1 MVQKKQPQLT
11 INHKLLTIPRSS
23 FSILEIV
30 LAMGL
35 FAIIVGGAVSVVTR
49 AFSSIRLG
57 EEETKATFLAVEG
70 IEAVRVIQERD
81 FWALVPGAYG
91 LSDASGYWEFSGV
104 QDELGKYTR
113 EVVVSDVYRDGS
125 GNIVESGGM
134 LDLYTKQVKAIVTWN
149 FSPTRQN
156 TVSLPT
162 YFTYWEAPLCYWDS
176 GSVVAALNLPGD
188 GDGTAVSVVGNRA
201 YVTTMRNSPSSGEFF
216 IIDVS
221 NPVSPLILGWL
232 SVRDH
237 VQDLSVSGNYAYLAT
252 AKSGKELI
260 VVDVSNPVF
269 PTEASFFDIP
279 GATQANDVSVEGN
292 YAYIV
297 TQSVTDGPEL
307 RIFDI
312 SNPLSPT
319 LVGGFEVGTHVYGV
333 KANNQRVYLAT
344 SNVNKE
350 LIVVDVSNPQSPV
363 ELGSYDA
370 PLAGANGQA
379 VDVIRAGVAY
389 LVTRANGG
397 GIPEFYLLAVADP
410 SQISL
415 IGSYDVSGRVNGVGA
430 GVGFALL
437 ATDKD
442 NEEFTIIDL
451 SDPRNP
457 VKAFS
462 ADLNGVAGG
471 VALPEEECV
480 AYFVTADDNAEF
492 QVVQP

>member
-1 MVQKKQPQLT
+1 MFFKPLT
-11 INHKLLTIPRSS
+11 TRVNSGRRHA

-70 IEAVRVIQERD
+70 IEAVRAIQERD
-81 FWALVPGAYG
+81 FWALVPGTYG
-91 LSDASGYWEFSGV
+91 LSNSSGYWEFFGA
-104 QDELGKYTR
+104 QDESEKYTR
-113 EVVVSDVYRDGS
+113 EVVISDVYRDGS
-125 GNIVESGGM
+125 GNVIESGGT
-134 LDLYTKQVKAIVTWN
+134 LDLYTKRVTAVVTWY

-156 TVSLPT
+156 TISLPT

-176 GSVVAALNLPGD
+176 GSVVATLDLPGG
-188 GDGTAVSVVGNRA
+188 GDGTAISVVGDRA
-201 YVTTMRNSPSSGEFF
+201 YVTTMRNPPSSGEFF
-216 IIDVS
+216 IINIS
-221 NPVSPLILGWL
+221 NPAFPSILGWL
-232 SVRDH
+232 SIHDH
-237 VQDLSVSGNYAYLAT
+237 VNDLAISGNYAYLAT
-252 AKSGKELI
+252 AKSGKELMI
-260 VVDVSNPVF
+260 VDISSPAL

-279 GATQANDVSVEGN
+279 GANQANDVSVEGN
-292 YAYIV
+292 YAYVV

-312 SNPLSPT
+312 SNPLSPA

-333 KANNQRVYLAT
+333 RATNQRVYLAA

-350 LIVVDVSNPQSPV
+350 LIVVDVSNPQLPA

-397 GIPEFYLLAVADP
+397 GIPEFYLLAVANP

-415 IGSYDVSGRVNGVGA
+415 IGSYDVSGRANGVAA

-437 ATDKD
+437 ATEKAD
-442 NEEFTIIDL
+442 EEFTILDL
-451 SDPRNP
+451 SDPRSP
-457 VKAFS
+457 TKAFS
-462 ADLNGVAGG
+462 ADLNGTAGG

-480 AYFVTADDNAEF
+480 AYFVTANDSAEF